1 MYESNP
7 RFDYIR
13 EETKYI
19 TNAPQHIGTLPVISP
34 MSIDELGNKELELYH
49 RIQQLEGTIDEKTD
63 KVVYF
68 GISKEYLEIHREYS
82 MLAKDELEALKRGL
96 FIMWYALT
104 EPTWLT
110 GICELD
116 PEAEERIVKL
126 LDRQISK
133 DLLDYELDW
142 MLEYY
147 SDFGFAFERF
157 SNYEHFYRRT
167 SSKTG
172 LKFPES
178 IDRETMALRGQM
190 GEYLNSLNFEQLN
203 NYR

>member
-1 MYESNP
+1 
-7 RFDYIR
+7 
-13 EETKYI
+13 
-19 TNAPQHIGTLPVISP
+19 
-34 MSIDELGNKELELYH
+34 MSIDELGKKELELYNA
-49 RIQQLEGTIDEKTD
+49 IQQLEGTIDEKTD

-82 MLAKDELEALKRGL
+82 RLAKGDIEALKRGL

-116 PEAEERIVKL
+116 PEAEERIAKL
-126 LDRQISK
+126 LDRRIAK
-133 DLLDYELDW
+133 DVLDYELDW

-157 SNYEHFYRRT
+157 NNYENFYRRT

-172 LKFPES
+172 LEFPDS
-178 IDRETMALRGQM
+178 INKETMATRGQM
-190 GEYLNSLNFEQLN
+190 GEYFNSVNFEQLN